1 MVTYTDNSLL
11 PCPCFW
17 ACCHVNRAT
26 RSKVQTYVSE
36 GIDEHLSH
44 SCSIEWSCIYVVLT
58 RVLRYLCFLLYF
70 SVMFLGTLSKSK
82 SFEVTIV
89 LLFAIFFFLQM
100 V

>member
-1 MVTYTDNSLL
+1 M
-11 PCPCFW
+11 
-17 ACCHVNRAT
+17 
-26 RSKVQTYVSE
+26 QTYVSE

-82 SFEVTIV
+82 SFKVTIV
-89 LLFAIFFFLQM
+89 LLFAIFFSADGIKTLTQT
-100 V
+100 VIEQNVCWP